1 MFSGVPGRTVTKY
14 YLCPPVRDMTI
25 VALLL
30 GDEMVAGFSCRLCSV
45 MAGIAAAEYRA
56 VIDAYYWL
64 PSDGGMTVLTEIGAV
79 DMLSVLASGGGAVV
93 AGHAVAADIGMLE
106 DGR

>member
-1 MFSGVPGRTVTKY
+1 
-14 YLCPPVRDMTI
+14 MTI

-64 PSDGGMTVLTEIGAV
+64 PSDCGMTVLADVGRC
-79 DMLSVLASGGGAVV
+79 DVLRMFAGGGGAVV
-93 AGHAVAADIGMLE
+93 AGHTVAADIGLLE